1 MLLTRLASQ
10 TAIYGLSSIVARLLN
25 YLLTPY
31 FTRLMTRAEYGVV
44 TDFYALIPFVL
55 ILLTMGMETGY
66 FKFTGDAVDSAA
78 KRRVFATTWGSVI
91 GVSLLFFA
99 AAVLFRVPLAE
110 AMGYA
115 DHTSYITVVA
125 AIVAL
130 DAITAIPFARLRE
143 QNRALRYVV
152 VRVFSVVINLLLCIF
167 FYSFLPG
174 LAEGGGELWQ
184 LMYIENYGAG
194 YVFVAN
200 LVASLFTFVVLLPAC
215 DRVVPVADRRLLSRI
230 LLYSLPLLISGI
242 AGTANEFID
251 RQMIKYLMPEDIA
264 MEALGIYGAVVKIGV
279 LMLMFTQMYRL
290 AAEPFFLSGFNK
302 EDFVKTNA
310 EAMKYFIIVS
320 IFIYLFITLFTD
332 EFALIIGSD
341 FRVGMHILPTVLI
354 ANILSGMVLN
364 LSFWYKKVGATRWAI
379 VVTGSG
385 LVFTILMNIL
395 LVPKMGYWGAAIARL
410 CSEAA
415 MVAVSLYLN
424 HKYCPTPYAW
434 RTILIYTLIGGVLYF
449 VGISADS
456 LHVWLRRIVG
466 AVLLCAYC
474 LYVVRREK
482 IDVVSLVKSLVRR

>member
-66 FKFTGDAVDSAA
+66 FKFTGDAEDLAA

-91 GVSLLFFA
+91 GVSLLFFVA
-99 AAVLFRVPLAE
+99 VVLFRLPIAE
-110 AMGYA
+110 TMGYA
-115 DHTSYITVVA
+115 DHVSYVMVVA

-152 VRVFSVVINLLLCIF
+152 VRVFSVVINLFLCIF
-167 FYSFLPG
+167 FYSFLPS
-174 LAEGGGELWQ
+174 LAEGGGQLWQ
-184 LMYIENYGAG
+184 MMYIENYGAG
-194 YVFVAN
+194 YVFIAN

-215 DRVVPVADRRLLSRI
+215 DGVVPVADRKLLRRI

-251 RQMIKYLMPEDIA
+251 RQMIKYLMPDDVA

-320 IFIYLFITLFTD
+320 RFIYLFITLFTD

-341 FRVGMHILPTVLI
+341 FRVGMHILPTVLA

-385 LVFTILMNIL
+385 LVFTVLMNIL

-434 RTILIYTLIGGVLYF
+434 RTILIYTLIGAALYF

-466 AVLLCAYC
+466 VVLLCGYC